1 MFFSSFITI
10 NLNEGGEI
18 LDNELNSLI
27 IKKLI
32 QKELINE
39 MCNKGLIDIVKASNI
54 IKQIDKNINYLK
66 KTEVDNP
73 NMKNIVIKIQI

>member
-1 MFFSSFITI
+1 M
-10 NLNEGGEI
+10 
-18 LDNELNSLI
+18 DNELNSLI

-54 IKQIDKNINYLK
+54 IKQIDKNINYFK

-73 NMKNIVIKIQI
+73 NMKNIEIKIQI

>member
-18 LDNELNSLI
+18 LDNQLHSLI
-27 IKKLI
+27 IKKII

-39 MCNKGLIDIVKASNI
+39 MCNKGLIDFAKASNI
-54 IKQIDKNINYLK
+54 IKQIDKNINYFK
-66 KTEVDNP
+66 KTEGDNP
-73 NMKNIVIKIQI
+73 NMKNIEIKIKI